1 MKKEASEIHQPFQQ
15 AEIMIKT
22 DYLGCWQTFVKINI
36 TYAYLDGYSLGRRKF
51 FHDKLFR
58 RSSRIGE
65 RTSRQRTFSSEKFL
79 PRMGYFLTGDEREDK
94 NVIREHECF
103 ERFCPVNFYTYEIKK
118 RGEVGRNEK
127 KWRDTTSLC
136 ITKTTRLSSL
146 WKLEKDSSKR
156 ILAF

>member
-36 TYAYLDGYSLGRRKF
+36 TYAYLDGYFLGRRKF

-118 RGEVGRNEK
+118 RGQQRSLTSWKEWSWKEWK
-127 KWRDTTSLC
+127 KV
-136 ITKTTRLSSL
+136 TRYDEPLYN
-146 WKLEKDSSKR
+146 KNN
-156 ILAF
+156 AFR